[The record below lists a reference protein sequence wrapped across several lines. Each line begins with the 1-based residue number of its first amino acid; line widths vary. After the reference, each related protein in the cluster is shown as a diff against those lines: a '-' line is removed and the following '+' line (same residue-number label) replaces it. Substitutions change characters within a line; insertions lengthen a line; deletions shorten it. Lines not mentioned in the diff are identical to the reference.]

1 MVFARL
7 VAAVVV
13 TLLGPGAGD
22 PEEAVVVETSLGAVR
37 GERRATDSG
46 KMVDVWA
53 SIPFAEPPVGK
64 LRLEESLNLLILS
77 STISA
82 FHGCAGSGIHD
93 CPDYPVSRN
102 CSSIAHSGG
111 SFQQ

>member
-1 MVFARL
+1 MVFSRL

-64 LRLEESLNLLILS
+64 LRYEDS
-77 STISA
+77 
-82 FHGCAGSGIHD
+82 
-93 CPDYPVSRN
+93 
-102 CSSIAHSGG
+102 
-111 SFQQ
+111 